1 MRLKRALSFIPLS
14 ILLLLI
20 FYCAHKV
27 APSGGPEDKTPPQ
40 IVKHFPNADSVGI
53 RQLKY
58 IEIEFSESIRQS
70 TLPGNYWMVPEV
82 GGGLEVKWKG
92 GKKIRFYLQD
102 TLAKNQTYVFTLGT
116 GIKDLHNNAVEA
128 PFQLAFSTG
137 KKLDNGLI
145 TGRVY
150 ADRKEQDVFI
160 YGYPINQQTDLDSL
174 LFREAKYYTQT
185 DIKGNYQL
193 NYLPYGT
200 YRVIALKDEDY
211 NYVYNKGSDL
221 IGLPFK
227 DVRLDSLESNFSELN
242 LFLIQEDS
250 TGPEIRSIDTVSRR
264 EIKVEFNE
272 PIQWSEFNIGVKDS
286 SGQVLSRPKAFSY
299 DRSNQTLLTIYFS
312 DLPEKKPVILALG
325 GAKDLAGN
333 PSKPP
338 VLEKGFTT
346 ATQSDTTK
354 PRLLNITPQS
364 NSSAI
369 PYNTR
374 ISASFNMPVDS
385 LAFVNSFTL
394 RNEDS
399 LTVPG
404 KFNLENLNHPEFI
417 PDSLLKSYIQ
427 YTITVELQQLLDLF
441 GNPFPD
447 TTIVASFR
455 TEDWANLG
463 EISGNVYVPDSTW
476 KMAIV
481 RAKPIRGAQEY
492 SVESPVKKTYRI
504 DYLPAGSYLMDCVI
518 DVNENG
524 IWDKGE
530 TSPWH
535 FAEPFTTL
543 PDTVNVRKRWTTQGV
558 DVLFIFRKAK

>member
-1 MRLKRALSFIPLS
+1 MRLKRALSFISLS
-14 ILLLLI
+14 ILLLLV

-137 KKLDNGLI
+137 KKLDSGLI
-145 TGRVY
+145 TGKVY

-174 LFREAKYYTQT
+174 LFREAKYYTQI

-193 NYLPYGT
+193 NYLPYGM

-227 DVRLDSLESNFSELN
+227 DVRLDSLESSFSELN

-299 DRSNQTLLTIYFS
+299 DRTNQTLLTVYFS

-346 ATQSDTTK
+346 ATHSDTTK

-374 ISASFNMPVDS
+374 ISVSVNVPVDS
-385 LAFVNSFTL
+385 L
-394 RNEDS
+394 
-399 LTVPG
+399 
-404 KFNLENLNHPEFI
+404 
-417 PDSLLKSYIQ
+417 
-427 YTITVELQQLLDLF
+427 
-441 GNPFPD
+441 
-447 TTIVASFR
+447 
-455 TEDWANLG
+455 
-463 EISGNVYVPDSTW
+463 
-476 KMAIV
+476 
-481 RAKPIRGAQEY
+481 
-492 SVESPVKKTYRI
+492 
-504 DYLPAGSYLMDCVI
+504 
-518 DVNENG
+518 
-524 IWDKGE
+524 
-530 TSPWH
+530 
-535 FAEPFTTL
+535 
-543 PDTVNVRKRWTTQGV
+543 
-558 DVLFIFRKAK
+558 